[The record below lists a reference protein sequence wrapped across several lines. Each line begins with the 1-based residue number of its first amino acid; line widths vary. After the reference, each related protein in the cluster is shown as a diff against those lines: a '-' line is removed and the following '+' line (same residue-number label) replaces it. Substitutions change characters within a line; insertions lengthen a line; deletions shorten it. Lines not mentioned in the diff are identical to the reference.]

1 MKVRGIRGA
10 NSVREN
16 SREAIHKATRELIR
30 EIMKKNDIDWKN
42 IASIFLT
49 ATPDL
54 NADFPAYA
62 IRELGFSSVPLLC
75 ASEIDVPSAMKS
87 LIRLLI
93 HVNTDLDQDEVRH
106 VYLGGT
112 AKLRPDLFGE

>member
-1 MKVRGIRGA
+1 MNVRGIRGA

-16 SREAIHKATRELIR
+16 SREAIHEATRELIQA
-30 EIMKKNDIDWKN
+30 IMNENDIESKN

-62 IRELGFSSVPLLC
+62 VRELGFTSVPLLC
-75 ASEIDVPSAMKS
+75 AAEIDVSGAMKS
-87 LIRLLI
+87 LIRVLI

>member
-16 SREAIHKATRELIR
+16 TREAIHGATRELIQA
-30 EIMKKNDIDWKN
+30 IMEQNDIDTKN

-49 ATPDL
+49 ATADL

-62 IRELGFSSVPLLC
+62 VRELGFDSVPLLC
-75 ASEIDVPSAMKS
+75 ASEIDVPGAMKS

-93 HVNTDLDQDEVRH
+93 HVNTELGQDEVRH